1 VRRVILRSEA
11 TKNLKVDK
19 VFFEKN
25 KIKLFPSV
33 KRLNEDFNERGT
45 HPPSPSLGK
54 RRGEY
59 KVPLFVREGFRACP
73 ELVSGVTSLLQVSL
87 FNLK

>member
-1 VRRVILRSEA
+1 MERL
-11 TKNLKVDK
+11 
-19 VFFEKN
+19 FFKKT

-54 RRGEY
+54 RRGDDEF
-59 KVPLFVREGFRACP
+59 PL
-73 ELVSGVTSLLQVSL
+73 LLRPARRTKFFGRRGGIKGEFTYS
-87 FNLK
+87 KI